1 MITHKNI
8 HARGASNIDQ
18 SLSDTHGLDP
28 AVTPP
33 RSRTVHT
40 MAELGAFVIDHRKAE
55 RHTQQELADLAG
67 VGRRFLSEVEAG
79 KPTAEIGKV
88 LQVLN
93 ALGIDLIV
101 KSRS

>member
-1 MITHKNI
+1 MIKLKNTDARSATNVYQSSSNA
-8 HARGASNIDQ
+8 HA
-18 SLSDTHGLDP
+18 LDP
-28 AVTPP
+28 AATLPV
-33 RSRTVHT
+33 SRTVHA
-40 MAELGAFVIDHRKAE
+40 MEDLGAFVIDHRKAE

-67 VGRRFLSEVEAG
+67 VGRRFLSELEAG

-101 KSRS
+101 KSR